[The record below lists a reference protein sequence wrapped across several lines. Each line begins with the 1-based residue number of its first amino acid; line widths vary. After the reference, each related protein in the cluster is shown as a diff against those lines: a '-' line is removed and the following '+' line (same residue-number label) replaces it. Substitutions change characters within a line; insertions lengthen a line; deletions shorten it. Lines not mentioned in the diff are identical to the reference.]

1 MTRRGWALLL
11 ACFALAACTPGESVP
26 PPNPAVWEISR
37 DGKPVGWLF
46 GTIHALPNDRPWRS
60 KPVAEAIAQADLL
73 VVEAADL
80 DRASLAKAMDTLA
93 TPVDGPPLAARLPA
107 PLRPDLAAL
116 ARKMGAN
123 ARDLDRQETWAAALA
138 LAAQAGGPKGAGV
151 DTALLAEF
159 RGRPVR
165 ALEGARRQLA
175 IFDNLSEQ
183 DQRDLLASVVT
194 GAADTPAL
202 EHRLAEAWRIGKL
215 AELTPLLHSGLL
227 ADPELR
233 AALLVDRNRAWLG
246 TIAKLLDPENRP
258 LVAVGAAHM
267 LGQDGLP
274 TLLTGRG
281 YTVRRLP

>member
-1 MTRRGWALLL
+1 MMRRCWAALLVCL
-11 ACFALAACTPGESVP
+11 ALAACAAGESAP
-26 PPNPAVWEISR
+26 PPNPAIWEVSR

-80 DRASLAKAMDTLA
+80 DRASLAKAMDALA

-107 PLRPDLAAL
+107 PLRPDLVAIQ
-116 ARKMGAN
+116 RGMGAG
-123 ARDLDRQETWAAALA
+123 ASALDRQETWAAALA

-165 ALEGARRQLA
+165 SLEGARQQLA
-175 IFDNLSEQ
+175 IFDGLSEQ
-183 DQRDLLASVVT
+183 DQRDLLAAVVT
-194 GAADTPAL
+194 GAADAPAL
-202 EHRLAEAWRIGKL
+202 ERRLAEAWRTGKL
-215 AELTPLLHSGLL
+215 ADLTPLLDSGLL
-227 ADPELR
+227 ADQELR
-233 AALLVDRNRAWLG
+233 QALLVDRNRAWAD
-246 TIAKLLDPENRP
+246 TIVKLLDPERSP
-258 LVAVGAAHM
+258 LIAVGAAHM
-267 LGQDGLP
+267 LGPNGLP
-274 TLLTGRG
+274 GLVTERG